1 MIEIKLKDKSSMRV
15 PNYSI
20 ERLEK
25 QLGIDK
31 DKETIIILSP
41 NLLTITNIDGTV
53 TNMLYK
59 VVNKSDIVSY
69 KNVRGGEVDGI

>member
-15 PNYSI
+15 PNYSV
-20 ERLEK
+20 ERLKK

-31 DKETIIILSP
+31 GKETTIILSP
-41 NLLTITNIDGTV
+41 NQLTITSKDGIV

-59 VVNKSDIVSY
+59 VVNKKDIVSY
-69 KNVRGGEVDGI
+69 KNVRGGEADGI

>member
-15 PNYSI
+15 PNYSV
-20 ERLEK
+20 ERLKK

-53 TNMLYK
+53 NNTLYK

-69 KNVRGGEVDGI
+69 KNVRGGEADGI

>member
-59 VVNKSDIVSY
+59 VVNKLDIVSY